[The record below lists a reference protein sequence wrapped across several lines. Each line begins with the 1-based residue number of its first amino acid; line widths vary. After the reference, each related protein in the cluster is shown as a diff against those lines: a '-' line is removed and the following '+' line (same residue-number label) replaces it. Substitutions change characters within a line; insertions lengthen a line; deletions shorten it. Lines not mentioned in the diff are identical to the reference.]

1 MNFRIRLGIL
11 VLSMFITAPWFDAFA
26 QDPAAPPIDS
36 AVVASIPQVST
47 QNEIN
52 MQWVWG
58 EVVSLD
64 SQAKTIILKY
74 LDYETD
80 QEKELTLVTDEKT
93 TYENIKGFDEI
104 KVKDILSID
113 YAVGP
118 ENKNVAKNINLEK
131 PDALPPAKVLQP
143 GATMDAPAGSS
154 TAVTETPPP
163 AAPVAADQAQ

>member
-80 QEKELTLVTDEKT
+80 QEKELTLVSDEKT
-93 TYENIKGFDEI
+93 TYENIKSFDEI

-113 YAVGP
+113 YAAGP
-118 ENKNVAKNINLEK
+118 EDKNAAKNINLEK
-131 PDALPPAKVLQP
+131 PDALPPAKV
-143 GATMDAPAGSS
+143 ATMDAPAGSS

-163 AAPVAADQAQ
+163 AAPAAADQAQ